1 MAQDNGSKNQPVS
14 ILSNPGLGPGRGPMG
29 GRPGGGPGRFQRLA
43 GPGGKAKN
51 SRGTLKRLWQYL
63 SRQRA
68 PLTFTFLAV
77 VASSILTLI
86 GPYLIG
92 IAIDAMVRGRGN
104 VDFSRLGII
113 AAAFLAI
120 NLLNSLM
127 NWLQVYY
134 IASVAQK
141 TLRDLR
147 KDLFA
152 KMQTLSL
159 RFFDRQ
165 THGELMS
172 RLTNDVEMV
181 NSTLSQSVTQLFSSI
196 ITVFGSMAMMIY
208 LNPFLALLSLL
219 VVPLGIVLTSKV
231 AAKSRN
237 YFATQ
242 QKEIGALNGIIEE
255 TISGQRVVQAFG
267 KEEQSIQAFN
277 TVNYRLKDVAIQ
289 ALTFSGLMFP
299 IMNMVN
305 NLSFALVAFAGG
317 WMAVKGMISIGVIA
331 AFLNYS
337 RQFARPIN
345 DIANQFNMIQ
355 AALAGAERVFE
366 VMDEA
371 PEFEDRPEAHI
382 LTNVAGEVV
391 FENVSFGY
399 KDDLPVLK
407 NINLQAQPGQTI
419 ALVGPT
425 GAGKT
430 TIVNLL
436 TRFYDV
442 NSGAIY
448 VDGLDIRHV
457 QKESLRSSLG
467 IVLQDSYLF
476 SDTVKEN
483 IRYGRLDATD
493 KEVHTAARLANAES
507 FILRLPA
514 GFDTILTDEGGNL
527 SQGQR
532 QLLTIARAILAD
544 PAILILDE
552 ATSSVDTRTEMHI
565 QAAMLSLMKGRTSF
579 VIAHRLSTIRQADQ
593 ILVINNGEIIERGTH
608 EQLLAIRGFYYE
620 LYSSQFKHHKQLV
633 C

>member
-1 MAQDNGSKNQPVS
+1 MAENGSSKRQPVNTKS
-14 ILSNPGLGPGRGPMG
+14 DTWSGAGQGPISKSARGSGKLHRRMMG
-29 GRPGGGPGRFQRLA
+29 S
-43 GPGGKAKN
+43 GGKAKDTIT
-51 SRGTLKRLWQYL
+51 TLKRLWRYL
-63 SRQRA
+63 GRHNA
-68 PLTFTFLAV
+68 PLTFTFMAV
-77 VASSILTLI
+77 AVSSILTLI

-92 IAIDAMVRGRGN
+92 LAVDAMVTGRGG
-104 VDFSRLGII
+104 VDFKRLGQI
-113 AAAFLAI
+113 AAAFLVI
-120 NLLNSLM
+120 NVLSSLM
-127 NWLQVYY
+127 SWLQVYFT
-134 IASVAQK
+134 AGLSQE

-159 RFFDRQ
+159 KFFDRRP
-165 THGELMS
+165 HGEMMS
-172 RLTNDVEMV
+172 RLTNDIEMV
-181 NSTLSQSVTQLFSSI
+181 NNTLSDSVTQLFSSI
-196 ITVFGSMAMMIY
+196 ITVTGSIAMMFY
-208 LNPFLALLSLL
+208 LDPILTLLTLL
-219 VVPLGIVLTSKV
+219 VVPLGMFTTSKV
-231 AAKSRN
+231 AGRSKKYFSAQQRN
-237 YFATQ
+237 LA
-242 QKEIGALNGIIEE
+242 ELNGIIEE

-267 KEEQSIQAFN
+267 KEEKSIQKFN
-277 TVNYRLKDVAIQ
+277 AVNYRLKDSAILAQ
-289 ALTFSGLMFP
+289 TFSGLMFP

-305 NLSFALVAFAGG
+305 NLSYALVAFAGG
-317 WMAVKGMISIGVIA
+317 WMAVQGMISLGVIA

-366 VMDEA
+366 VIDEA

-382 LTNVAGEVV
+382 LKNIAGEVI
-391 FENVSFGY
+391 FKNVTFGY
-399 KDDLPVLK
+399 SDNLPVLK
-407 NINLQAQPGQTI
+407 NINLRAEPGQTI

-448 VDGLDIRHV
+448 VDGLDIRQV

-476 SDTVKEN
+476 ADTVKEN

-493 KEVHTAARLANAES
+493 QEVENAARLANAES
-507 FILRLPA
+507 FILRLPS
-514 GFDTILTDEGGNL
+514 GFDTMLTDEGGNL

-544 PAILILDE
+544 PAILVLDE
-552 ATSSVDTRTEMHI
+552 ATSSVDTRTELQI
-565 QAAMLSLMKGRTSF
+565 QAAMLSLMKGRTCF
-579 VIAHRLSTIRQADQ
+579 VIAHRLSTIHQADQ
-593 ILVINNGEIIERGTH
+593 ILVINKGEIIERGTH
-608 EQLLAIRGFYYE
+608 QQLLEARGFYYE
-620 LYSSQFKHHKQLV
+620 LYNSQFKGQRHLIS
-633 C
+633 